1 MGVAQHHDAV
11 SGTAKQ
17 VVTYDYEERLADG
30 VNQCMG
36 LVNHAYQKLTN
47 SVTTGFTLPTQELC
61 PLANIS
67 MCKAVE
73 ASSSVSC
80 VIRIYFVCQHLF
92 SSI

>member
-47 SVTTGFTLPTQELC
+47 SVTTSFTLPTQELC